1 MISLTLFAVYFFSYP
16 SLFSAQPSFNP
27 ITFQARPRDSR
38 HILSSRDNLKTG
50 FNLSNDNNLQV
61 LVLTN
66 SECVTTLF
74 IPFVQYYTEV
84 SIGGQS
90 NSTLHFVFLR
100 LMVLSTQNIL
110 DITLSI
116 DTGSSDLLVHSNYPL
131 ITTNRTN
138 IPVNISYAIG
148 SASGN
153 IVFGPACI
161 GGYCIPEQGN

>member
-66 SECVTTLF
+66 PECVTTLF

-100 LMVLSTQNIL
+100 LMVLIHTKYSRYHSL
-110 DITLSI
+110 DRHRFQRSISSLELS
-116 DTGSSDLLVHSNYPL
+116 SHHHEPY
-131 ITTNRTN
+131 
-138 IPVNISYAIG
+138 
-148 SASGN
+148 
-153 IVFGPACI
+153 
-161 GGYCIPEQGN
+161 